1 MESLR
6 RLRMRSLRNNK
17 MEINQSRDPVEEQ
30 DNKKQEIMSEKYLRV
45 LEEGVL
51 VVGTAPRSVEKWIVV
66 ATPRAPH
73 HSFFPGLMETQ
84 IGCVDETT
92 EDEGFL
98 MRIMG
103 APELIAVIGVAV
115 YELSVHR
122 GQPVIDHHVHPLT
135 KPPEPEVKDP
145 SVRLRIKT
153 LMSDMEKANAP
164 SNTMVLPFKE
174 DTALTEMM
182 RLRVSSLQRSG
193 QKRQD
198 GERLLL
204 PHEAVYR
211 LDFNIQE
218 LNFSRWYFS
227 LSGHG
232 RVTITGISQHWTPDL
247 TNLMTRQLLEPIG
260 TFWRNANDPDDSPLK
275 CLEAD
280 MQEFGER
287 IAELA
292 KVRKVMYFLFAF
304 REGAEAANLSCSNFS
319 MASGPTTLSGPAYSR
334 NQARHFLL
342 ENGFSELMSFAPR
355 I

>member
-1 MESLR
+1 MEQLMRPPLLWTFRTLSNSSLR
-6 RLRMRSLRNNK
+6 FSSSSL
-17 MEINQSRDPVEEQ
+17 
-30 DNKKQEIMSEKYLRV
+30 
-45 LEEGVL
+45 
-51 VVGTAPRSVEKWIVV
+51 
-66 ATPRAPH
+66 TPF
-73 HSFFPGLMETQ
+73 SIKS
-84 IGCVDETT
+84 IGSDTPP
-92 EDEGFL
+92 
-98 MRIMG
+98 G

-304 REGAEAANLSCSNFS
+304 REGAEAANLSCSLPRAALWTTQAAAALFSLEGLRCSPSLCCQLDDVRSFSVSSRVSRRQNFS